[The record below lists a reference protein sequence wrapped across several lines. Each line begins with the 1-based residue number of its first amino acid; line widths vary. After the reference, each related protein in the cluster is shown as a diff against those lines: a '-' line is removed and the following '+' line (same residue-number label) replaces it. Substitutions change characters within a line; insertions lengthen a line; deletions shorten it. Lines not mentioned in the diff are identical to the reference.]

1 LDKIVLNGQKAQ
13 DMQKKHIPVLK
24 EEVID
29 YLEPQANE
37 NFIDCTV
44 GFAGH
49 TKEILRANGPRGK
62 VLGIDWDK
70 DVIKGLQTDED
81 LKGYGDRLVLVAS
94 NYTEIKDII
103 DRLNFR
109 PVHGILCDFGM
120 NSWDLDGSG
129 RGFSFRNKEPLD
141 MRYDQKGELTAA
153 AIVNQ
158 YPEGELEKIF
168 REYGEERMSRKIA
181 HTIYEQR
188 KKKNIMTTT
197 DLIEIIRIASPKRYL
212 DPARMFQALRIEVNH
227 ELENIKTVLGEALDI
242 LEPGGRLVAISFHSL
257 EDRIV
262 KNFGNDSKRSG
273 KLQILTKK
281 PVIAGRQEAI
291 QNPRCRSAKLRAFK
305 KI

>member
-1 LDKIVLNGQKAQ
+1 
-13 DMQKKHIPVLK
+13 MQKKHIPVLI

-29 YLEPQANE
+29 YLQPQANE
-37 NFIDCTV
+37 NFIDCTI

-49 TKEILRANGPRGK
+49 TKEILKANGPRGK

-70 DVIKGLQTDED
+70 DVIKSLQADED

-120 NSWDLDGSG
+120 SSWDLEDSG
-129 RGFSFRNKEPLD
+129 RGFSFKNKEPLD
-141 MRYDQKGELTAA
+141 MRYDQKGDLTAA
-153 AIVNQ
+153 GIVNQ
-158 YPEGELEKIF
+158 YPEGELERIF

-188 KKKNIMTTT
+188 KKRSIITTS
-197 DLIEIIRIASPKRYL
+197 DLIEIARIVSPKRYL